1 MENEAEKER
10 GDEREREDEAWD
22 TEKETELIWLFGV

>member
-22 TEKETELIWLFGV
+22 TKKETEEEA